1 MMKDR
6 FLDIAFTLCVV
17 ASIAAVIWV
26 GLTLY
31 GALASL

>member
-1 MMKDR
+1 MKGR
-6 FLDIAFTLCVV
+6 FLDVAFTVCVV

-31 GALASL
+31 DAVASL